1 MRLERDFQPTLIK
14 EIETI
19 LPGCLVLKGDSARRQ
34 GVPDLIILYQDK
46 WAALE
51 VKKSANE
58 KARPNQPYY
67 VDKMNEMPYSP
78 SIYPEN
84 KEAVLRELQQAF
96 SSIR

>member
-1 MRLERDFQPTLIK
+1 MRLERDFQPTHIK

-19 LPGCLVLKGDSARRQ
+19 FPGCLVLKGDSARRQ
-34 GVPDLIILYQDK
+34 GIPDLIILYEDK

-67 VDKMNEMPYSP
+67 VDKMNEMSYS
-78 SIYPEN
+78 SFIYPEN

>member
-19 LPGCLVLKGDSARRQ
+19 FPGCLVLKGDSARRQ

-58 KARPNQPYY
+58 KTRQNQPYY
-67 VDKMNEMPYSP
+67 VDKMNEMSYS
-78 SIYPEN
+78 SFIYPEN

>member
-1 MRLERDFQPTLIK
+1 MRLERDFHPTLNK

-19 LPGCLVLKGDSARRQ
+19 FPGCLVLKGDSARRQ
-34 GVPDLIILYQDK
+34 GIPDLIILYQDK

-67 VDKMNEMPYSP
+67 VDKMNEMSYS
-78 SIYPEN
+78 SFIYPEN

>member
-19 LPGCLVLKGDSARRQ
+19 FPGCLVLKGDSARRQ

-58 KARPNQPYY
+58 KTRPNQPYY
-67 VDKMNEMPYSP
+67 VDKMNEMSYS
-78 SIYPEN
+78 SFIYPEN

>member
-19 LPGCLVLKGDSARRQ
+19 FPGCLVLKGDSARRQ

-67 VDKMNEMPYSP
+67 VDKMNKMSYS
-78 SIYPEN
+78 SFIYPEN